1 MKISRKRAT
10 FVIIFMIAL
19 PLYLNAQKDIEI
31 SREFQI
37 FTSKNASGYF
47 KPLFTTL
54 GQSLNSGL
62 FHSAMISENWSF
74 GFDLNFM
81 NMYIPESQ
89 KNYQAELPDMFGNTD
104 VAQSAEL
111 RSDIITRNQK
121 GFVKQP
127 TIYGGISTPVF
138 SSPQNLYRPDSLY
151 KTVSFIEGNDISSLA
166 GLPVLQLIVG
176 LPTRTQIR
184 FRFLPLPVQ
193 DETMTYL
200 GMGINQ
206 RLDKFLHLFGKYNT
220 DKALAIHGS
229 YHMMSRGSSIG
240 ISSISTGINFTNS
253 FAFGLNL
260 YTGLQ
265 LESLRGSINA
275 VRVGQ
280 PSDDIINSPYPEVRN
295 MSPLQIDVKSF
306 TGFRATFGATYKLSF
321 LEINANASYASQPMI
336 GIGVT
341 FWLSNPEDVPPLK
354 LPELELPEFIQYD
367 LIAKYVPMRMNIPFV
382 MLNMPL
388 AMYFELKADVEAFG
402 KVKIDEQTFST
413 ESPIEKIKIEE
424 FLSRQMKPVLPY
436 LFFDENSAE
445 ITPKYK
451 LLHSPQEAEKF
462 DFSELLGL
470 NSLETYYQF
479 LNIIGKRLKENPNEN
494 IKIIGYRAGKG
505 KEATNRTLTKERADK
520 VRDYFRDIWQI
531 DESRISMEYGT
542 TPKSASSERTDLGVE
557 ENRRV
562 EIEAS
567 WNILQPI
574 ILNDTIRTI
583 FPDMVTFRPK
593 VVNEAPLTN
602 WNFET
607 IGGTVRL
614 IAEKGAKQI
623 APNFDLTLTDKIRKL
638 RNYNDLRYSISVTDS
653 TGQYVRSEAKRIPID
668 LLSVEKKRQNE
679 TKDTVINIY
688 NLILFDFDKHTL
700 DPVNKRITDIIKSE
714 ITESAVV
721 TVIGYTDIIGNDDY
735 NLRLSRRRAEST
747 ANALNAKNIQFF
759 GKGESELLFDNST
772 PEGRFYCRTV
782 VVEVRIPIN

>member
-1 MKISRKRAT
+1 MKIARKITAS
-10 FVIIFMIAL
+10 IFILVIAL
-19 PLYLNAQKDIEI
+19 PLYLHAQKDIEI
-31 SREFQI
+31 SKEFQI

-62 FHSAMISENWSF
+62 YHSAMISENWSF

-89 KNYQAELPDMFGNTD
+89 RNYEAELPDMFGNTN
-104 VAQSAEL
+104 VTQTSEL
-111 RSDIITRNQK
+111 RNDIITRNQK

-138 SSPQNLYRPDSLY
+138 SSPQNMYRPDSLY
-151 KTVSFIEGNDISSLA
+151 KTVTFIEGNDISSLA
-166 GLPVLQLIVG
+166 GLPTIQLILG
-176 LPTRTQIR
+176 LPTRTQIH

-193 DETMTYL
+193 NETMTYL
-200 GMGINQ
+200 GFGINQ
-206 RLDKFLHLFGKYNT
+206 RLDKFFDLFGKYNT

-229 YHMMSRGSSIG
+229 YHTMTRGSSID
-240 ISSISTGINFTNS
+240 INSISAGVNFTNS
-253 FAFGLNL
+253 FEFGLNL

-265 LESLRGSINA
+265 FETLSGSINA
-275 VRVGQ
+275 VRVGE
-280 PSDDIINSPYPEVRN
+280 PGDEIINSPYPEVRN
-295 MSPLQIDVKSF
+295 MSPLKIDVESF
-306 TGFRATFGATYKLSF
+306 TGFRATIGATYKLSF
-321 LEINANASYASQPMI
+321 MEINANASYASQPML

-341 FWLSNPEDVPPLK
+341 LWLSNPEDVPPIK
-354 LPELELPEFIQYD
+354 LPELELPEFKQYD
-367 LIAKYVPMRMNIPFV
+367 LIAKYAPMRMSIPFM

-402 KVKIDEQTFST
+402 KVKIDEQTFSAET
-413 ESPIEKIKIEE
+413 PIDKIRIEE

-436 LFFDENSAE
+436 LFFDDNSAD
-445 ITPKYK
+445 IAPKYK
-451 LLHSPQEAEKF
+451 LFATPQEAEKF
-462 DFSELLGL
+462 EFSDLLGL

-479 LNIIGKRLKENPNEN
+479 LNIIGKRLKENPTEN
-494 IKIIGYRAGKG
+494 IKITGYRAGKG
-505 KEATNRTLTKERADK
+505 KEASNRTLTKERADK

-567 WNILQPI
+567 WNIMQPI

-583 FPDMVTFRPK
+583 FPDMVTFKPK
-593 VVNEAPLTN
+593 VINEAPLTN
-602 WNFET
+602 WNFEVV
-607 IGGTVRL
+607 GSADKL
-614 IAEKGAKQI
+614 IAEKGGSKVT
-623 APNFDLTLTDKIRKL
+623 PSFDLTLTDKMRKL
-638 RNYNDLRYSISVTDS
+638 RNCSDLRYSISVTDS
-653 TGQYVRSEAKRIPID
+653 TGQFIKSETKRIPID
-668 LLSVEKKRQNE
+668 LISVEKKRQNE

-714 ITESAVV
+714 ITENAVV
-721 TVIGYTDIIGNDDY
+721 TVIGYTDIIGDDDY
-735 NLRLSRRRAEST
+735 NLRLSQRRAEST
-747 ANALNAKNIQFF
+747 ANALNAKNIKFF
-759 GKGESELLFDNST
+759 GKGESELLFDNGT